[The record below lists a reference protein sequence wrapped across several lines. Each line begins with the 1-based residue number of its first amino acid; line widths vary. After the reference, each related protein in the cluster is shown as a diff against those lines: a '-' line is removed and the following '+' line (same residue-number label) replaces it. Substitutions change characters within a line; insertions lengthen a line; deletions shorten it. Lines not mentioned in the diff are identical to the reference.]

1 MRSHELAH
9 IGDQFN
15 ELGLGLA
22 AADDE
27 RARDFELVVRMERR
41 CDASVG
47 FDDVRSRL
55 LSFAAAA
62 GHGWAGLCYIRVM
75 EMEDFGRRE
84 GFLMQ
89 MQMIVGRSFDFV
101 ARLCG
106 SEALKADR
114 LLAGKLKDTYERY
127 GALERYENLLD
138 QQKIQKPF

>member
-1 MRSHELAH
+1 
-9 IGDQFN
+9 
-15 ELGLGLA
+15 
-22 AADDE
+22 
-27 RARDFELVVRMERR
+27 
-41 CDASVG
+41 
-47 FDDVRSRL
+47 
-55 LSFAAAA
+55 
-62 GHGWAGLCYIRVM
+62 M

-138 QQKIQKPF
+138 QQKIQKPFRSKRSRKPFGSKRRYENLLDP